1 MKILIPDTTDIDPAD
16 FPGHEAIRY
25 DAQAP
30 VPPEHADAQVLVV
43 WGTPPDALQETARR
57 LTRVEL
63 VQALAAGPDAV
74 LEAGFRR
81 EAVICAGIGLHTL
94 PVAEHALALMLH
106 LVRRLPAAAR
116 SQEEHLWDPRLGGLQ
131 PLHPEGRVTTLLDAR
146 VLIWGFGAIGQ
157 HLAGL
162 CTALG
167 STVIG
172 VARSA
177 GERGGHPVVTPEQLP
192 EQLPETDVLVLIL
205 PHDPATEHALNRE
218 RLDALPP
225 HALVVN
231 VGRGSTVDEDALLEA
246 LGSGSIAGAAI
257 DVAAQEPLPA
267 ESALW
272 SASNLTI
279 TPHMAGGR
287 PIGGGELLRGNL
299 EALARGGEFT
309 NRVERNGA
317 SA

>member
-16 FPGHEAIRY
+16 LAGHEVVRY

-30 VPPEHADAQVLVV
+30 VPQEHADAQVLVD
-43 WGTPPDALQETARR
+43 WGTPLDVLQETARR

-74 LEAGFRR
+74 LKAGFRQQ
-81 EAVICAGIGLHTL
+81 AVLCAGIGLHTL
-94 PVAEHALALMLH
+94 TVAEHALALMLH
-106 LVRRLPAAAR
+106 LVRQLPAAAR
-116 SQEEHLWDPRLGGLQ
+116 SQEKHLWDQQLGGLQ
-131 PLHPEGRVTTLLDAR
+131 PLHPEGRLTTLLDAR

-162 CTALG
+162 CTAMG
-167 STVIG
+167 STVTG

-177 GERGGHPVVTPEQLP
+177 GERGGYPVVTPEQLP

-205 PHDPATEHALNRE
+205 PHDPATERALDQE

-225 HALVVN
+225 HAFVVN
-231 VGRGSTVDEDALLEA
+231 VGRGSTVDEDALVEA

-257 DVAAQEPLPA
+257 DVASREPLPA
-267 ESALW
+267 DSALW
-272 SASNLTI
+272 AAPHLTI

-287 PIGGGELLRGNL
+287 PLGAGPLLRENL
-299 EALARGGEFT
+299 EALTRGGEFT
-309 NRVERNGA
+309 NRVDRNGA

>member
-16 FPGHEAIRY
+16 LTGHEVVRY
-25 DAQAP
+25 DSAVP
-30 VPPEHADAQVLVV
+30 VPPEHADAEVVVV

-57 LTRVEL
+57 LPRVRL
-63 VQALAAGPDAV
+63 VQALAAGPDSV
-74 LEAGFRR
+74 LEAGFR
-81 EAVICAGIGLHTL
+81 EDAVICAGVGLHTL

-116 SQEEHLWDPRLGGLQ
+116 SQEERSWDPRLGGLQ

-167 STVIG
+167 ARVTG

-177 GERGGHPVVTPEQLP
+177 GERGGYPVVTPEQLP
-192 EQLPETDVLVLIL
+192 EHLPGTDVLVLIL
-205 PHDPATEHALNRE
+205 PQDPATERALNRE
-218 RLDALPP
+218 RLDALPSR
-225 HALVVN
+225 ALVVN
-231 VGRGSTVDEDALLEA
+231 VGRGSTVDEDALVDA
-246 LGSGSIAGAAI
+246 LAGGSIAGAAI

-272 SASNLTI
+272 SAPGLTI

-287 PIGGGELLRGNL
+287 PIGAAQLLLDNL
-299 EALARGGEFT
+299 RALAQDGAFT
-309 NRVERNGA
+309 NRVGRERTA
-317 SA
+317 R